1 MSTKEKLS
9 GCLLEGFFGESQP
22 WSCWVDNRVLYRLN
36 TRQTHIY
43 TLRYHERNST
53 HIYNIFPDVDE
64 NVGLLHLDLDLPK
77 KSEPCNVFLKCERG
91 QLKKKI
97 SCIKLSYLLENG
109 EGKKRIKT
117 VDKESDEETDEEVAQ
132 DVAKEADEGKSN

>member
-1 MSTKEKLS
+1 MSIKEKLS
-9 GCLLEGFFGESQP
+9 GCLEGFFGESQP

-36 TRQTHIY
+36 TRHTYIYTPIPWKKFNTHIQY
-43 TLRYHERNST
+43 
-53 HIYNIFPDVDE
+53 FPDVDE